1 MAYSLV
7 LTRIRENRLKA
18 QCNAASADY
27 LVITGILS
35 RMLRWGPELDKNF
48 RFEPMDDEQDYD
60 LSANK
65 AAIDLLRGVALEYN
79 LSHREAAFMVL
90 DTWSGPSGT
99 FPDHYRGRGWKYP
112 VTVHI
117 GNGNG
122 EIINTTVI

>member
-65 AAIDLLRGVALEYN
+65 AAIDDLLREVALEYN
-79 LSHREAAFMVL
+79 LSHREATFMV
-90 DTWSGPSGT
+90 
-99 FPDHYRGRGWKYP
+99 
-112 VTVHI
+112 
-117 GNGNG
+117 
-122 EIINTTVI
+122 